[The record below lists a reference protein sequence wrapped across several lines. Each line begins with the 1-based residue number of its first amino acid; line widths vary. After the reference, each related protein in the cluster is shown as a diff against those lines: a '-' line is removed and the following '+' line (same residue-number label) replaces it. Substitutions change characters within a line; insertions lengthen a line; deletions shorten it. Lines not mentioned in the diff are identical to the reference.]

1 MYPCVKIMEE
11 PINHITGL
19 SYTTQ
24 LPDLHYL
31 EYGRNIQRMVA
42 HALSLQ
48 DREERTRCAKTII
61 EAMALV
67 NPSGKE
73 SADFKQKLWDQ
84 LHIMSEYKLDVE
96 SPFPLP
102 EKNAVESKPERIH
115 YPGEGPRFKHYGEI
129 LEGMIQAATE
139 MNEATERQSAILN
152 IANLMKRFYVVWN
165 KDHVP
170 DEVIWE
176 HLKVLSKGKLHIDD
190 PARLNQVNDAPKH
203 NFNHGAGTKRK
214 KGRNQQRRKF

>member
-1 MYPCVKIMEE
+1 MEE
-11 PINHITGL
+11 PINLITGL

-24 LPDLHYL
+24 LPDLYFL
-31 EYGRNIQRMVA
+31 EYGRNVQRMVE
-42 HALSLQ
+42 HALSLD
-48 DREERTRCAKTII
+48 DREERTKCAKTIV
-61 EAMALV
+61 EAMAIL

-73 SADFKQKLWDQ
+73 SADYKQKLWDQ
-84 LHIMSEYKLDVE
+84 LHIMAEFRLDVD
-96 SPFPLP
+96 SPYPIP
-102 EKNAVESKPERIH
+102 ERTRLESKPDRIP

-129 LEGMIQAATE
+129 LEEMIKSACEINSTEEKQAAT
-139 MNEATERQSAILN
+139 LH

-176 HLKVLSKGKLHIDD
+176 HLKLLSKGKLFLDD
-190 PARLNQVNDAPKH
+190 PARLNQVNDTPKAG
-203 NFNHGAGTKRK
+203 FNQGAGSKRK